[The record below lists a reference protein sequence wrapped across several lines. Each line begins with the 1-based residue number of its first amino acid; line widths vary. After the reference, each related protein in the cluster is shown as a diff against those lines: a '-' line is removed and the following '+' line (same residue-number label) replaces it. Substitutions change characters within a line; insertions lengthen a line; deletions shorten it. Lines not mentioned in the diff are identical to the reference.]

1 MNRLLETADLP
12 KPPRTM
18 DRTAPHPGR
27 SMHPHGRRARAATG
41 IGGALLI
48 AVLAI
53 TVSAQDRH
61 SVRGMVLEVDPA
73 SRTVVVSHD
82 AIPGV
87 MPAMAMPFEVRS
99 ARELNGLTAGAVIA
113 FTLVL
118 ERQSGWAEGVRVVR
132 YESVEQ
138 DPVTARRLRL
148 LRDIVFPPAT
158 PFGVGQTVPDFTLID
173 QTRARVSLS
182 QFRGKVVALNFVYT
196 SCVLPQFCYRLANHF
211 NVVRRRFDE
220 RMGRDLV
227 LLTVTFDPAR
237 DTPERLAEYGRQWN
251 ANPAVWRFL
260 TGDAAEIAR
269 VARRFGLDAFPDEG
283 LISHSTRT
291 VVIDRAGALAA
302 SIEGNQYT
310 AAQLGDL
317 LEAVLGR

>member
-1 MNRLLETADLP
+1 MAD
-12 KPPRTM
+12 
-18 DRTAPHPGR
+18 
-27 SMHPHGRRARAATG
+27 RAARHAG
-41 IGGALLI
+41 SRGARGGPALDRRRRIVTPSLAAALLVCCLTEGP
-48 AVLAI
+48 AAQARHAARGLVLK
-53 TVSAQDRH
+53 
-61 SVRGMVLEVDPA
+61 VDAA
-73 SRTVVVSHD
+73 SRTLVVSHD

-87 MPAMAMPFEVRS
+87 MPAMAMPFEVRD
-99 ARELNGLTAGAVIA
+99 ARELTGIRPGVMVA

-118 ERQSGWAEGVRVVR
+118 DKDAASIDAVRVVP

-148 LRDIVFPPAT
+148 LRDIARPRAAALA
-158 PFGVGQTVPDFTLID
+158 VGQAVPDFTLHD

-182 QFRGKVVALNFVYT
+182 QFRGTVVALNFVYT

-211 NVVRRRFDE
+211 NVVRWRFDA

-237 DTPERLAEYGRQWN
+237 DTPERLAEYARQWN
-251 ANPAVWRFL
+251 ADPAVWRFL
-260 TGDAAEIAR
+260 TGDAGGIAEVGR
-269 VARRFGLDAFPDEG
+269 QFGLDAFPDEG

-291 VVIDRAGALAA
+291 VVIDRAGRLAA
-302 SIEGNQYT
+302 TIEGNRYT

-317 LEAVLGR
+317 IEAVVEGG